1 MKTYLTITYLAGI
14 RNEESQV
21 SIIRPRSAKRPTDTG
36 AARMVAA
43 NLQQRGYDAKPSEIS
58 VCRIEEACYQTR

>member
-1 MKTYLTITYLAGI
+1 MKTYLTITYTAGT
-14 RNEESQV
+14 RNEESSV

-43 NLQQRGYDAKPSEIS
+43 NLRERGYDAKPSDIS
-58 VCRIEEACYQTR
+58 VTRIQEACYQTC